1 MLHFSCTYFVFTFAF
16 FLFLLI
22 LLLFFS
28 DMLNAMNS
36 SADPCDDF
44 YEYACGSWMKNN
56 YIPESKSSWSQFR
69 ELYQRNELVMKSL
82 IVDNKETREK
92 YKDVS
97 RWKLILCC
105 CFGCCCCC
113 MFLWL
118 VFVLCTKTMAPV
130 LKVHTYCFG
139 KVNKTRLFEPSQ
151 SKISETCTYGV
162 SEKVVIC
169 CLSVGLFQ
177 TGIRI
182 LFLVM
187 LKCLQMVN
195 CNMKFFTPRRN
206 EWVF

>member
-1 MLHFSCTYFVFTFAF
+1 MKIDS
-16 FLFLLI
+16 
-22 LLLFFS
+22 LLLFQ
-28 DMLNAMNS
+28 LLLL
-36 SADPCDDF
+36 
-44 YEYACGSWMKNN
+44 
-56 YIPESKSSWSQFR
+56 
-69 ELYQRNELVMKSL
+69 LYVSL
-82 IVDNKETREK
+82 TC
-92 YKDVS
+92 
-97 RWKLILCC
+97 LC
-105 CFGCCCCC
+105 F
-113 MFLWL
+113 
-118 VFVLCTKTMAPV
+118 CTKTMAPV

-206 EWVF
+206 E